1 MRKSTHKIIF
11 TLLCFF
17 GILFN
22 SRAEELL
29 TQKVIYDF
37 SQNWLQYDKYYEA
50 YLPAKARQLRNS
62 KSIHQS
68 ISIEKYRNYDL
79 SFKATKGLALFVN
92 NKLIYK
98 KIAGEQ
104 EEVQLPLNTI
114 DPELKGEVIFT
125 FYHPEGELPLYDAGI
140 TNKVLV
146 QTQTVEENKNLTYTR
161 DISKKFQGY
170 FILFLIIVSLFILFK
185 QLYPKEFLRYYA
197 IRVQENSD
205 HLLPGTFSIP
215 SLWMALMN
223 GLALSLLLHL
233 LKMNELIFNSSFSL
247 LNGTLFI
254 VLFYMI
260 FFVGKYFYIST
271 MAWVFNYSKVVTS
284 QFSEFV
290 RLLEIVCLIT
300 TLLLFGIEASGFFKI
315 NIKPVILYYS
325 LIIVLIFCV
334 VKVIFLFFRLITR
347 RNLYLFSYI
356 CAAEILPLIITVKI
370 LLF

>member
-1 MRKSTHKIIF
+1 MRKSTHKLF
-11 TLLCFF
+11 LLFCFF
-17 GILFN
+17 GIVLN
-22 SRAEELL
+22 SKAEESLVE
-29 TQKVIYDF
+29 KVIYDF
-37 SQNWLQYDKYYEA
+37 SQSWLKYDKYYEA
-50 YLPAKARQLRNS
+50 YLPVKTRQLRNS
-62 KSIHQS
+62 KSVHQS
-68 ISIEKYRNYDL
+68 ISIEKYRNYNL

-98 KIAGEQ
+98 KISGEQ
-104 EEVQLPLNTI
+104 EDVRLPLNTI
-114 DPELKGEVIFT
+114 DPGLTGDVIFT
-125 FYHPEGELPLYDAGI
+125 FYHPDGVLPLYSATI

-146 QTQTVEENKNLTYTR
+146 RSQTIEERKNLTYTR
-161 DISKKFQGY
+161 DMSKKIQDY

-205 HLLPGTFSIP
+205 HLLPGIFSIP

-223 GLALSLLLHL
+223 GLSLSLLLHL
-233 LKMNELIFNSSFSL
+233 LKMNELLFNSSFSL
-247 LNGTLFI
+247 LYGTFFI
-254 VLFYMI
+254 VLFYMA
-260 FFVGKYFYIST
+260 FFIGKYFYIFT
-271 MAWVFNYSKVVTS
+271 MAWLFNYSKVVTS

-290 RLLEIVCLIT
+290 RLLEIVCLLATVMI
-300 TLLLFGIEASGFFKI
+300 FGIEASGFFKI